1 MPKEETGMTGLM
13 AVAKKATVV
22 VKEVLNTACVSRVHN
37 EARQRCEGVCLFEMA
52 GGTTLVRVYLGC
64 AAVSEHEPHILIV
77 RQGLALLPGVHQHK
91 DIIST

>member
-1 MPKEETGMTGLM
+1 MPKEETGMTGLI

-22 VKEVLNTACVSRVHN
+22 VKEVLNTACESCVHN
-37 EARQRCEGVCLFEMA
+37 EARERCEGVCLFGMA
-52 GGTTLVRVYLGC
+52 GGTTLVRYLGC